1 MKNPAW
7 RIIVAT
13 LLSVALAAAAFG
25 PTSSTAH
32 ARGAANALSIVAP
45 TKVII
50 FHPKGFKGGP
60 VAGNCGMGESLA
72 LNRSDAWRCI
82 VGNEI
87 YDPCFSKTAHAKWVI
102 CDAAP
107 GKPLGIKVTLSAPL
121 PTHAKAQDKQPWLLT
136 LGDGV
141 TCGFVTG
148 GTFGVGGQRANYA
161 CSVKT
166 DWIIGSPVPGKVW
179 YAVRARMRTDTGVN
193 EPAAAHVWAQSIAR
207 VVL

>member
-7 RIIVAT
+7 RIIGAT
-13 LLSVALAAAAFG
+13 LLSVALGAAAFG
-25 PTSSTAH
+25 PTSPTAQ

-50 FHPKGFKGGP
+50 FHPKGFRGAP

-87 YDPCFSKTAHAKWVI
+87 YDPCFSTAPHATWVI
-102 CDAAP
+102 CDASP
-107 GKPLGIKVTLSAPL
+107 KKPVGIKVALPKPL
-121 PTHAKAQDKQPWLLT
+121 PTHAKSKDDQPWLLT

-148 GTFGVGGQRANYA
+148 GTFGIGNQRANYG
-161 CSVKT
+161 CTKT

-193 EPAAAHVWAQSIAR
+193 EPAAAHVWAQSIAT